1 MVAMPESSIQ
11 VTSHLILPIPA
22 FTHALFIG
30 LQERFLGNAFND
42 DTRES
47 DVSWFLVTSH
57 QSPVT
62 SHSLSR
68 KTHAKGAADSLS
80 QRPLCLRFRITQREN
95 YFSSLAL
102 RSAISWS

>member
-1 MVAMPESSIQ
+1 MMAMPESSIQ

-22 FTHALFIG
+22 FAYASFIG

-57 QSPVT
+57 QSLVT
-62 SHSLSR
+62 LYPGRPTR
-68 KTHAKGAADSLS
+68 KGL
-80 QRPLCLRFRITQREN
+80 
-95 YFSSLAL
+95 
-102 RSAISWS
+102 

>member
-1 MVAMPESSIQ
+1 MVAMPESRIQ

-22 FTHALFIG
+22 FTHASFIG

-57 QSPVT
+57 
-62 SHSLSR
+62 SLSR
-68 KTHAKGAADSLS
+68 KSNAKGAADSLS

-102 RSAISWS
+102 RSAIS

>member
-1 MVAMPESSIQ
+1 MMAMPESSIQ

-22 FTHALFIG
+22 FTHASFIG

-57 QSPVT
+57 QSLVT
-62 SHSLSR
+62 SHSLSP

-80 QRPLCLRFRITQREN
+80 QRLLCLRFRIMQRED

>member
-1 MVAMPESSIQ
+1 MMAMPESSIQ

-47 DVSWFLVTSH
+47 VVSWSSSLLVPSH
-57 QSPVT
+57 QSLVPP
-62 SHSLSR
+62 
-68 KTHAKGAADSLS
+68 KTKS
-80 QRPLCLRFRITQREN
+80 F
-95 YFSSLAL
+95 AL
-102 RSAISWS
+102 MKL

>member
-22 FTHALFIG
+22 FTHASFIG

-47 DVSWFLVTSH
+47 DVSWFLVTLY
-57 QSPVT
+57 PGRPT
-62 SHSLSR
+62 R
-68 KTHAKGAADSLS
+68 KG
-80 QRPLCLRFRITQREN
+80 PLTL
-95 YFSSLAL
+95 
-102 RSAISWS
+102 

>member
-11 VTSHLILPIPA
+11 VTSHSILPISA
-22 FTHALFIG
+22 FTHASFIG

-62 SHSLSR
+62 SHQSPVTS
-68 KTHAKGAADSLS
+68 H
-80 QRPLCLRFRITQREN
+80 
-95 YFSSLAL
+95 
-102 RSAISWS
+102 

>member
-1 MVAMPESSIQ
+1 MMAMPESSIQ

-47 DVSWFLVTSH
+47 DVSWFLVTS
-57 QSPVT
+57 
-62 SHSLSR
+62 
-68 KTHAKGAADSLS
+68 D
-80 QRPLCLRFRITQREN
+80 
-95 YFSSLAL
+95 
-102 RSAISWS
+102 

>member
-1 MVAMPESSIQ
+1 MMAMPESSIQ
-11 VTSHLILPIPA
+11 VTSHLILTIPA
-22 FTHALFIG
+22 FTHASFIG

-47 DVSWFLVTSH
+47 DVSWFL
-57 QSPVT
+57 VT

>member
-11 VTSHLILPIPA
+11 VTSHLILPIPV
-22 FTHALFIG
+22 FTHASFIG

-47 DVSWFLVTSH
+47 DVSRFLVTSH
-57 QSPVT
+57 PGLVT

-68 KTHAKGAADSLS
+68 KTHAKGAVK
-80 QRPLCLRFRITQREN
+80 
-95 YFSSLAL
+95 
-102 RSAISWS
+102 